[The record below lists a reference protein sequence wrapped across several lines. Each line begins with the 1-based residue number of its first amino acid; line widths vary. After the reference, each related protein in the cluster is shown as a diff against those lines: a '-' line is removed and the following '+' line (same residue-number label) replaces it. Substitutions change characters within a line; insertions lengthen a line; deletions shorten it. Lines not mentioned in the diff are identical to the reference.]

1 MDIQETI
8 TNLKNLTELDIQNNW
23 YYLDRVTALRDR
35 TLEKPPLIIDENWQ
49 KAVVNEKKYLVWEK
63 GEKERW
69 FTQKIIIPH
78 SLNKGYS
85 LQDLSLRIALTWW
98 AKSAQIFINND
109 LVCEGDL
116 FDSSSRVLVSEKVQ
130 INEQFIISLRLIS
143 PSHDIGGLM
152 ASKCLYESNYNDI
165 DPSFVANEL
174 TILDKYI
181 NNFYLD
187 RTEFLATEIKKINW
201 HLVNNNELFNR
212 ELANLRNNLLPL
224 SNYIKERQ
232 FYLLGHAHLDMAWL
246 WTLEET
252 YEVAQR
258 TFNSVLNLQKN
269 YDYLT
274 FGHTTAYLYQWIENH
289 KPLLFQQI
297 QQAVKNHQW
306 EILGGMWVE
315 PDVNLISGE
324 SLIRQL
330 LYGQKYFLEKFGKYN
345 TVAWLPDTFGFPWQL
360 PQILQQAE
368 INYFVTGKLHWNDTT
383 KFPYGCFWWQSPD
396 GSRIFSMMSP
406 PNVAGVM
413 DTNPI
418 TMTNYSVDWENQTGL
433 KDIFWL
439 PGVGDH
445 GGGPTRDML
454 EVAKRYDN
462 SPFFPQINF
471 TSAQQ
476 YLDKISAIFNKHQP
490 NYRQDACFTLENQ
503 ANYRQDACFTP
514 EKLSTLPIWN
524 NELYLEL
531 HRGCYTTHGDQK
543 YYNRYAERLL
553 YQAELFSTIALIL
566 AKKYTSIN
574 QDCVYQETTNI
585 IKQNWQKV
593 LLNQFHDILPGTSI
607 NPVFEEANQL
617 WQEVITQTKDI
628 LYTCLSSIEPYI
640 TIPNFVE
647 KEAQIIIIFNSLNW
661 LRNEVIELNPE
672 NYIDRQDACFTEK
685 MFNYQILDNNGEI
698 IKTEISHDGKLI
710 FFAEN
715 IPSVGYKC
723 FYLHKKSQVNNDSQ
737 NQVNQTIFDDTQF
750 ILENE
755 YIIAEID
762 KETGNIISIYDKIN
776 KQEVLQ
782 GFGNELQL
790 FADKGQYWDA
800 WNIDP
805 NYENYRLNNPILTSI
820 QWLEKGTLRQ
830 IIRVEKTFNRSSFIQ
845 DYILNFNESILTIK
859 NQVNWQEDYTLL
871 KVNFDLNI
879 ESDFV
884 TYDIAC
890 GNIERTTKPK
900 TEAEKAQW
908 EVPAHYW
915 ADLSNN
921 DYGISLINDCKYG
934 YSAKP
939 NQLCLTLLRS
949 PKWPDEKC
957 DRTIFEQNI
966 HKFTYSIYPHK
977 EDWKKANTVKK
988 AYELNTP
995 LQLLIAENKP
1005 SNLSVLPNQGE
1016 LLNLGENNLI
1026 LMALKPLENDNN
1038 KILIRG
1044 YESHGLST
1052 ILELKGLLN
1061 LKLNTRVNLLENPI
1075 NNQTK
1080 QVQPYQIFSYILEE

>member
-1 MDIQETI
+1 MNIQDTI
-8 TNLKNLTELDIQNNW
+8 SNLQNLTELDIQNNW
-23 YYLDRVTALRDR
+23 FYLDRALN
-35 TLEKPPLIIDENWQ
+35 KPPLMIDDNWQ
-49 KAVVNEKKYLVWEK
+49 QATVNEKKYLVWEK
-63 GEKERW
+63 GDKIRW
-69 FTQKIIIPH
+69 FAQKIVIPE

-85 LQDLSLRIALTWW
+85 LADFSLRIALTWW
-98 AKSAQIFINND
+98 AKSAQIFVNNQ

-116 FDSSSRVLVSEKVQ
+116 FDSSSRILVTERAY
-130 INEQFIISLRLIS
+130 INQQFIISLRLVS

-152 ASKCLYESNYNDI
+152 ASRCIYESNYEDI

-181 NNFYLD
+181 DNFYPEKKD
-187 RTEFLATEIKKINW
+187 FLATQINKINW
-201 HLVNNNELFNR
+201 DYINNKILFNQ
-212 ELANLRNNLLPL
+212 ELANLRNNLLSL
-224 SNYIKERQ
+224 SNHIKERQ

-258 TFNSVLNLQKN
+258 TFNSVLNLQKK
-269 YDYLT
+269 YPYLM
-274 FGHTTAYLYQWIENH
+274 FGHTTAYLYQWIESHNS
-289 KPLLFQQI
+289 LLFRQI
-297 QQAVKNHQW
+297 EQAVQNNQW

-324 SLIRQL
+324 SLVRQL
-330 LYGQKYFLEKFGKYN
+330 LYGQKYFLKKFGKYN

-383 KFPYGCFWWQSPD
+383 KFPHGCFWWQSPD
-396 GSRIFSMMSP
+396 GSRIFSFMSP

-418 TMTNYSVDWENQTGL
+418 TMTNYSVDWEKQTGL
-433 KDIFWL
+433 QDIFWL

-476 YLDKISAIFNKHQP
+476 YLDKISSIS
-490 NYRQDACFTLENQ
+490 D
-503 ANYRQDACFTP
+503 
-514 EKLSTLPIWN
+514 EKLSTLPLWN

-543 YYNRYAERLL
+543 YQNRYAERLL

-566 AKKYTSIN
+566 AQKFNLNFSITAVNN
-574 QDCVYQETTNI
+574 QQYNA
-585 IKQNWQKV
+585 IKENWQKV

-607 NPVFEEANQL
+607 TPVFEDANQL
-617 WQEVITQTKDI
+617 WQEVIADTQHI
-628 LYTCLSSIEPYI
+628 LKSSLSSIEPYI
-640 TIPNFVE
+640 NIPKIDCKNY
-647 KEAQIIIIFNSLNW
+647 QIVIIFNSLNW
-661 LRNEVIELNPE
+661 HRSQIVELEINS
-672 NYIDRQDACFTEK
+672 DK
-685 MFNYQILDNNGEI
+685 NYQILDDNQQILE
-698 IKTEISHDGKLI
+698 TQISHEGKLL
-710 FFAEN
+710 FLAEN
-715 IPSVGYKC
+715 IPSIGYKS
-723 FYLHKKSQVNNDSQ
+723 FYLRENLDIDSRLPSKNKFSQTLNNNS
-737 NQVNQTIFDDTQF
+737 TF
-750 ILENE
+750 ILENS
-755 YIIAEID
+755 YIIANID
-762 KETGNIISIYDKIN
+762 NKTGNLIMVYDKVN
-776 KQEVLQ
+776 NQEILK

-790 FADKGQYWDA
+790 FDDKGQYWDA

-805 NYENYRLNNPILTSI
+805 NYENYPLESPSLISI
-820 QWLEKGTLRQ
+820 QWLEKGSLRQ

-845 DYILNFNESILTIK
+845 DYILNYNEPILTINNK
-859 NQVNWQEDYTLL
+859 VNWQEDYTLL
-871 KVNFDLNI
+871 KVNFPLNI

-890 GNIERTTKPK
+890 GNIQRTTKPE

-908 EVPAHYW
+908 EVPAHFW

-921 DYGISLINDCKYG
+921 DYGVSLLNNCKYG
-934 YSAKP
+934 YDTKP
-939 NQLCLTLLRS
+939 NQLRLSLLRS

-957 DRTIFEQNI
+957 DRAAPLGDRNTPLSYHQFS
-966 HKFTYSIYPHK
+966 YSLYPH
-977 EDWKKANTVKK
+977 EGDWKKANTVKK

-995 LQLLIAENKP
+995 LNIILRDNNINNNEKLSCLP
-1005 SNLSVLPNQGE
+1005 SSGE
-1016 LLNLGENNLI
+1016 LINLGAVGTNNII
-1026 LMALKPLENDNN
+1026 LMALKTTENDPN
-1038 KILIRG
+1038 KFLIRG
-1044 YESHGLST
+1044 YECHGESAN
-1052 ILELKGLLN
+1052 LEVNGLLN
-1061 LKLNTRVNLLENPI
+1061 LDVKTRVNLLENSI
-1075 NNQTK
+1075 DNQTT
-1080 QVQPYQIFSYILEE
+1080 QIQPYQIFNYILH

>member
-1 MDIQETI
+1 MNIQDTI
-8 TNLKNLTELDIQNNW
+8 INLQSLTELDIQNNW
-23 YYLDRVTALRDR
+23 FCLDRAL
-35 TLEKPPLIIDENWQ
+35 TKPPLIIDENWQ
-49 KAVVNEKKYLVWEK
+49 QATVNEKKYLVWEK
-63 GEKERW
+63 GNKIRW
-69 FTQKIIIPH
+69 FAQKIVIPE

-85 LQDLSLRIALTWW
+85 LADFSLRIALTWW
-98 AKSAQIFINND
+98 AQSAQIFVNNQ

-116 FDSSSRVLVSEKVQ
+116 FDSSSRILVTEKVH
-130 INEQFIISLRLIS
+130 INQEFIISLRLIS

-152 ASKCLYESNYNDI
+152 ASRCIYESNYKDI
-165 DPSFVANEL
+165 DPSLVANEL

-181 NNFYLD
+181 HNFYPEKKD
-187 RTEFLATEIKKINW
+187 FLATQINKINW
-201 HLVNNNELFNR
+201 NYVNNKLLFNQ
-212 ELANLRNNLLPL
+212 ELTNLRNNLLSL
-224 SNYIKERQ
+224 SNYIKERT

-269 YDYLT
+269 YEYLT
-274 FGHTTAYLYQWIENH
+274 FGHTTAYLYQWIEH
-289 KPLLFQQI
+289 QKPLLFRQI
-297 QQAVKNHQW
+297 QQAVQNNQW

-324 SLIRQL
+324 SLVRQL

-345 TVAWLPDTFGFPWQL
+345 SVAWLPDTFGFPWQL

-383 KFPYGCFWWQSPD
+383 KFPHGCFWWQSPD

-418 TMTNYSVDWENQTGL
+418 TMTNYSVDWEKQTGL
-433 KDIFWL
+433 QDIFWL

-476 YLDKISAIFNKHQP
+476 YFKKISDIS
-490 NYRQDACFTLENQ
+490 D
-503 ANYRQDACFTP
+503 
-514 EKLSTLPIWN
+514 EKLPIWN

-543 YYNRYAERLL
+543 YQNRYAERLL

-566 AKKYTSIN
+566 AQKFNLNSAITKEYN
-574 QDCVYQETTNI
+574 L
-585 IKQNWQKV
+585 IKDNWQKV

-607 NPVFEEANQL
+607 TPVFEEANQL
-617 WQEVITQTKDI
+617 WQEVITDTQHI
-628 LYTCLSSIEPYI
+628 LQSSLSSIEPYVN
-640 TIPNFVE
+640 IP
-647 KEAQIIIIFNSLNW
+647 KIEAKNYQIVIVFNSLNW
-661 LRNEVIELNPE
+661 VRSEIVELEINPDKS
-672 NYIDRQDACFTEK
+672 YHILDDTQ
-685 MFNYQILDNNGEI
+685 QILP
-698 IKTEISHDGKLI
+698 TQISHDNKLL
-710 FFAEN
+710 FLGEN
-715 IPSVGYKC
+715 IPSIGYKS
-723 FYLHKKSQVNNDSQ
+723 FYLIENLDIESNIESENKPCQTLYNNSE
-737 NQVNQTIFDDTQF
+737 F
-750 ILENE
+750 ILENN
-755 YIIAEID
+755 YLIANID
-762 KETGNIISIYDKIN
+762 KQTGNLIN
-776 KQEVLQ
+776 VYNKVNHQEILQ

-790 FADKGQYWDA
+790 FEDKGQYWDA

-805 NYENYRLNNPILTSI
+805 NYENNRLDNPILTSI

-845 DYILNFNESILTIK
+845 DYILTFNEPILKINNK
-859 NQVNWQEDYTLL
+859 VNWQEDYTLL
-871 KVNFDLNI
+871 KVNFPLNI

-890 GNIERTTKPK
+890 GNIQRTTKPK

-908 EVPAHYW
+908 EVPAHFW

-921 DYGISLINDCKYG
+921 HYGVSLINNCKYG
-934 YSAKP
+934 YDAKP
-939 NQLCLTLLRS
+939 NQLRLSLLRS

-957 DRTIFEQNI
+957 DRETALRDRTTALSYHEFS
-966 HKFTYSIYPHK
+966 YSLYPHK
-977 EDWKKANTVKK
+977 GDWKKANTVKK
-988 AYELNTP
+988 AYEFNTP
-995 LQLLIAENKP
+995 LNVILKDNKRNNND
-1005 SNLSVLPNQGE
+1005 NLSFLPSSGE
-1016 LLNLGENNLI
+1016 LINLGTENLI
-1026 LMALKPLENDNN
+1026 LMALKTIEDDSN
-1038 KILIRG
+1038 KFLIRG
-1044 YESHGLST
+1044 YECHGESAN
-1052 ILELKGLLN
+1052 LELNGLLN
-1061 LKLNTRVNLLENPI
+1061 LALKTRVNLLENST
-1075 NNQTK
+1075 NNKTTQI
-1080 QVQPYQIFSYILEE
+1080 QPYQIFSYILS